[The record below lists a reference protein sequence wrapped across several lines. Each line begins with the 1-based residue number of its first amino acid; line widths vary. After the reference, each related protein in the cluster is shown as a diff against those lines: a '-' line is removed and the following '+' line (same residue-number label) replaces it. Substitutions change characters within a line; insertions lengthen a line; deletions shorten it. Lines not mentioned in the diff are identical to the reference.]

1 MSDLYENKKH
11 LSGYIG
17 WICVFLSLATLC
29 GVCYKKG
36 MERVQVDA
44 IYLGYAEYKE
54 GKFMFKSVRAI
65 EFGGE

>member
-1 MSDLYENKKH
+1 MNQSKNKMYLIDHFKAVMVV
-11 LSGYIG
+11 L
-17 WICVFLSLATLC
+17 FLAILC